1 MSGISN
7 RLDDWPVQNTKRI
20 RKKPQRFV
28 AEEEEGKESKKKKQ
42 SMYILLECL
51 TECNVCLLLSLVF

>member
-1 MSGISN
+1 MHREEEKREKRSNMSGISN

-28 AEEEEGKESKKKKQ
+28 AEEEEGKESKKKK
-42 SMYILLECL
+42 
-51 TECNVCLLLSLVF
+51 TK

>member
-28 AEEEEGKESKKKKQ
+28 AEEEEGKESKKKNKVKNLQ
-42 SMYILLECL
+42 LNYTIQIK
-51 TECNVCLLLSLVF
+51 

>member
-28 AEEEEGKESKKKKQ
+28 AEEEEGKESKKKK
-42 SMYILLECL
+42 
-51 TECNVCLLLSLVF
+51 TK

>member
-1 MSGISN
+1 MSDISN

-28 AEEEEGKESKKKKQ
+28 AEEEGGKESKKKNKVKNLQ
-42 SMYILLECL
+42 LNYTIQIK
-51 TECNVCLLLSLVF
+51 